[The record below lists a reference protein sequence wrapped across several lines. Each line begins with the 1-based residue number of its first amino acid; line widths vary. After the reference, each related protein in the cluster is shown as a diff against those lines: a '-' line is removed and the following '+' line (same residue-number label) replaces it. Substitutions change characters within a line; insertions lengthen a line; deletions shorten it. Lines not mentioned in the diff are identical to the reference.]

1 MSIRAASVGL
11 AMTGPCLLM
20 LQLSHKLIDAACNI
34 STQLLTA
41 CLCTARQRANNNVAV
56 SDAWYLT
63 GFLGKLLA
71 DMPKPPGDTVT
82 SHRIANGFRHNETK
96 SGPSLTD
103 EPLIGGVLDEVYD
116 HGFCASPVT
125 FFNSV
130 RKCLRWC

>member
-56 SDAWYLT
+56 SDACLT
-63 GFLGKLLA
+63 GFLGKLLICRSRR
-71 DMPKPPGDTVT
+71 VT
-82 SHRIANGFRHNETK
+82 R
-96 SGPSLTD
+96 
-103 EPLIGGVLDEVYD
+103 
-116 HGFCASPVT
+116 
-125 FFNSV
+125 
-130 RKCLRWC
+130 

>member
-34 STQLLTA
+34 STQPLTA

-82 SHRIANGFRHNETK
+82 RPPIGQRLKTK
-96 SGPSLTD
+96 YTKPGALPD
-103 EPLIGGVLDEVYD
+103 GRAP
-116 HGFCASPVT
+116 HWWCA
-125 FFNSV
+125 
-130 RKCLRWC
+130 